1 METFHHTLMRYA
13 QITLG
18 CGLYAL
24 GFCWFYAPN
33 QLCMGGFT
41 GLAQVTSL
49 LVTQVPIGIQVLVMN
64 LPLFFIMW
72 KKIGNDWLVA
82 SMYAMLVSSL
92 FIDLLDRLVVF
103 QPIEPVLA
111 CVYGA
116 VLVGTGCG
124 LMLRQ
129 SATVGGTNLAARLLR
144 LRLEQVSIGTLCSLL
159 DGLIVVLHVIAFR
172 NLSHCLYAVA
182 SLYLIS
188 LIMDR
193 VVYGGRQSKVACI
206 ISDRHEELTDV
217 LLEMHRGITLLDG
230 EGGFTH
236 QTRKVILCAFAK
248 NQIIELK
255 KRVQQVD
262 PDAFIIVYDVNEVL
276 GKGFGA
282 YQPGSV

>member
-1 METFHHTLMRYA
+1 MGAFRHILRRYV
-13 QITLG
+13 QITFG
-18 CGLYAL
+18 SVLYAL

-33 QLCMGGFT
+33 KLCMGGFT
-41 GLAQVTSL
+41 GFAQVISL
-49 LVTQVPIGIQVLVMN
+49 LLPQVPIGILVLLMN
-64 LPLFFIMW
+64 LPLFFLIW
-72 KKIGNDWLVA
+72 KNIGRDWFIA
-82 SMYAMLVSSL
+82 SLYAMMTSSL
-92 FIDLLDRLVVF
+92 FIDLLDRLVTF
-103 QPIEPVLA
+103 QPIEPILA

-116 VLVGTGCG
+116 VLVGGGCG

-144 LRLEQVSIGTLCSLL
+144 LKLEQVSIGTLCSLL
-159 DGLIVVLHVIAFR
+159 DGLIVVLHFIAFR

-188 LIMDR
+188 LIIDR
-193 VVYGGRQSKVACI
+193 VVCGGRQSKMACI
-206 ISDRHEELTDV
+206 ISDRYEELTAA
-217 LLEMHRGITLLDG
+217 LLEMNRGITLLDG

-236 QTRKVILCAFAK
+236 QSHKVLLCAFAR

-276 GKGFGA
+276 GKGFSA
-282 YQPGSV
+282 YQPGGL

>member
-1 METFHHTLMRYA
+1 MRYA

-144 LRLEQVSIGTLCSLL
+144 LRLEQISIGTLCSLL

>member
-1 METFHHTLMRYA
+1 METFRHTLMRYA

-72 KKIGNDWLVA
+72 KKIGHDWLVA

-172 NLSHCLYAVA
+172 NMSHCLYAVA

>member
-1 METFHHTLMRYA
+1 MEAFRRTLLCYA

-18 CGLYAL
+18 SALYAL

-33 QLCMGGFT
+33 ELCMGGFT
-41 GLAQVTSL
+41 GLAQVVSL
-49 LVTQVPIGIQVLVMN
+49 FLPQIPIGIQVLLMN
-64 LPLFFIMW
+64 LPLFFLIW
-72 KKIGNDWLVA
+72 KKVGRDWLVA
-82 SMYAMLVSSL
+82 SLYAALVSSL
-92 FIDLLDRLVVF
+92 FIDLLDQMIMF

-116 VLVGTGCG
+116 VLVGVGCG

-129 SATVGGTNLAARLLR
+129 NATVGGTNLAARLLR
-144 LRLEQVSIGTLCSLL
+144 LRLEQISIGTLCSLL
-159 DGLIVVLHVIAFR
+159 DGLIVVLHVITFR

-193 VVYGGRQSKVACI
+193 AVYGGRQSKVACI
-206 ISDRHEELTDV
+206 ISDRYEELTAA

-236 QTRKVILCAFAK
+236 QAHKVILCAFAK
-248 NQIIELK
+248 NQIVDLK
-255 KRVQQVD
+255 KRVQQIA
-262 PDAFIIVYDVNEVL
+262 PDAFIIVYDAHEVL

-282 YQPGSV
+282 YRPGSV

>member
-1 METFHHTLMRYA
+1 MRYA

-64 LPLFFIMW
+64 LPLFFIML
-72 KKIGNDWLVA
+72 KKIGHDWLVA

-172 NLSHCLYAVA
+172 NMSHCLYAVA

-206 ISDRHEELTDV
+206 ISDRHEELTEV

>member
-144 LRLEQVSIGTLCSLL
+144 LKLEQVSIGTLCSLL

-172 NLSHCLYAVA
+172 NMSHCLYAVA

>member
-24 GFCWFYAPN
+24 GFCWFYVPN

-172 NLSHCLYAVA
+172 NMSHCLYAVA

>member
-1 METFHHTLMRYA
+1 MDKLQHTFLRYA

-18 CGLYAL
+18 CALYAL

-41 GLAQVTSL
+41 GLAQVISL
-49 LVTQVPIGIQVLVMN
+49 FLPQIPIGVQVLLMN
-64 LPLFFIMW
+64 LPLFFLIW
-72 KKIGNDWLVA
+72 KSVGRDWFIA
-82 SMYAMLVSSL
+82 SLYAMVVSSL
-92 FIDLLDRLVVF
+92 FIDLLDKAVTF
-103 QPIEPVLA
+103 QAIEPVLA

-116 VLVGTGCG
+116 VLVGAGCG

-129 SATVGGTNLAARLLR
+129 NATVGGTNLAARLLR
-144 LRLEQVSIGTLCSLL
+144 LRLERVSIGTLCSLL

-193 VVYGGRQSKVACI
+193 VVYGGKQSKVACI
-206 ISDRHEELTDV
+206 ISDRHEELTAA

-236 QTRKVILCAFAK
+236 QAHKVILCAFAK
-248 NQIIELK
+248 NQIIDLK

-262 PDAFIIVYDVNEVL
+262 PDAFIIVYDANEVL

>member
-1 METFHHTLMRYA
+1 METFRHTLMRYA

-72 KKIGNDWLVA
+72 KKIGLDWLVA

-92 FIDLLDRLVVF
+92 FIDLVDRLAVF

>member
-1 METFHHTLMRYA
+1 METFRHTLMRYA

-144 LRLEQVSIGTLCSLL
+144 LRLEQISIGTLCSLL

>member
-1 METFHHTLMRYA
+1 MEAFRHILRRYV

-18 CGLYAL
+18 SVLYAL

-33 QLCMGGFT
+33 KLCMGGFT
-41 GLAQVTSL
+41 GFAQVISL
-49 LVTQVPIGIQVLVMN
+49 LLPQVPIGILVLLMN
-64 LPLFFIMW
+64 LPLFFLIW
-72 KKIGNDWLVA
+72 KNIGRDWFIA
-82 SMYAMLVSSL
+82 SLYAMMTSSL
-92 FIDLLDRLVVF
+92 FIDLLGRLVTF
-103 QPIEPVLA
+103 QPIEPILA

-116 VLVGTGCG
+116 VLVGGGCG

-144 LRLEQVSIGTLCSLL
+144 LKLEQVSIGTLCSLL
-159 DGLIVVLHVIAFR
+159 DGLIVVLHFIAFR

-188 LIMDR
+188 LIIDR
-193 VVYGGRQSKVACI
+193 VVCGGRQSKMACI
-206 ISDRHEELTDV
+206 ISDRHEELTAA
-217 LLEMHRGITLLDG
+217 LLEMNRGITLLDG

-236 QTRKVILCAFAK
+236 QSHKVLLCAFAR

-276 GKGFGA
+276 GKGFSA
-282 YQPGSV
+282 YQPGGV

>member
-1 METFHHTLMRYA
+1 METFRHTLMRYA

-72 KKIGNDWLVA
+72 KKIGLDWLVA

-92 FIDLLDRLVVF
+92 FIDLVDRLAVF

-248 NQIIELK
+248 NQIIDLK

>member
-1 METFHHTLMRYA
+1 MEVFRHILRRYV

-18 CGLYAL
+18 SVLYAL

-33 QLCMGGFT
+33 KLCMGGFT
-41 GLAQVTSL
+41 GFAQVISL
-49 LVTQVPIGIQVLVMN
+49 LLPQVPIGILVLLMN
-64 LPLFFIMW
+64 LPLFFLIW
-72 KKIGNDWLVA
+72 KNIGRDWFIA
-82 SMYAMLVSSL
+82 SLYAMMTSSL
-92 FIDLLDRLVVF
+92 FIDLLDRLVTF
-103 QPIEPVLA
+103 QPIEPILA

-116 VLVGTGCG
+116 VLVGGGCG

-144 LRLEQVSIGTLCSLL
+144 LKLEQVSIGTLCSLL
-159 DGLIVVLHVIAFR
+159 DGLIVVLHFIAFR

-188 LIMDR
+188 LIIDR
-193 VVYGGRQSKVACI
+193 VVCGGRQSKMACI
-206 ISDRHEELTDV
+206 ISDRHEELTAA
-217 LLEMHRGITLLDG
+217 LLEMNRGITLLDG

-236 QTRKVILCAFAK
+236 QSHKVLLCAFAR

-255 KRVQQVD
+255 KRVQLVD

-276 GKGFGA
+276 GKGFSA
-282 YQPGSV
+282 YQPGGV

>member
-1 METFHHTLMRYA
+1 MDKLQHTFLRYA

-18 CGLYAL
+18 CALYAL

-41 GLAQVTSL
+41 GLAQVISL
-49 LVTQVPIGIQVLVMN
+49 FLPQIPIGVQVLLMN
-64 LPLFFIMW
+64 LPLFFLIW
-72 KKIGNDWLVA
+72 KSVGRDWFIA
-82 SMYAMLVSSL
+82 SLYAMVVSSL
-92 FIDLLDRLVVF
+92 FIDLLDKTVTF
-103 QPIEPVLA
+103 QAIEPVLA

-116 VLVGTGCG
+116 VLVGAGCG

-129 SATVGGTNLAARLLR
+129 NATVGGTNLAARLLR
-144 LRLEQVSIGTLCSLL
+144 LRLERVSIGTLCSLL
-159 DGLIVVLHVIAFR
+159 DGLIVVMHVIAFR

-193 VVYGGRQSKVACI
+193 VVYGGKQSKVACI
-206 ISDRHEELTDV
+206 ISDRHEELTAA

-236 QTRKVILCAFAK
+236 QAHKVILCVFCQESDHRPEKA
-248 NQIIELK
+248 
-255 KRVQQVD
+255 
-262 PDAFIIVYDVNEVL
+262 
-276 GKGFGA
+276 GA
-282 YQPGSV
+282 ASRP

>member
-172 NLSHCLYAVA
+172 NMSHCLYAVA

>member
-1 METFHHTLMRYA
+1 MDKLQHTFLRYA

-18 CGLYAL
+18 CALYAL

-41 GLAQVTSL
+41 GLAQVISL
-49 LVTQVPIGIQVLVMN
+49 FLPQIPIGVQVLLMN
-64 LPLFFIMW
+64 LPLFFLIW
-72 KKIGNDWLVA
+72 KSVGRDWVTA
-82 SMYAMLVSSL
+82 SLYAMVVSSL
-92 FIDLLDRLVVF
+92 FIDLLDKAVTF

-116 VLVGTGCG
+116 
-124 LMLRQ
+124 
-129 SATVGGTNLAARLLR
+129 VGGTNLAARLLR
-144 LRLEQVSIGTLCSLL
+144 LRLERVSIGTLCSLL
-159 DGLIVVLHVIAFR
+159 DGLIVVLYVIAFR

-193 VVYGGRQSKVACI
+193 VVYGGKQSKVACI
-206 ISDRHEELTDV
+206 ISDRHEELTAA

-236 QTRKVILCAFAK
+236 QAHKVILCAFAK
-248 NQIIELK
+248 NQIIDLK

-262 PDAFIIVYDVNEVL
+262 PDAFIIVYDANEVL

>member
-116 VLVGTGCG
+116 VLVGGGCG

-144 LRLEQVSIGTLCSLL
+144 LKLEQVSIGTLCSLL

-172 NLSHCLYAVA
+172 NMSHCLYAVA

>member
-1 METFHHTLMRYA
+1 MGKLQHTFLRYA

-18 CGLYAL
+18 CALYAL

-33 QLCMGGFT
+33 QLCMGGFA
-41 GLAQVTSL
+41 GLAQVISL
-49 LVTQVPIGIQVLVMN
+49 FLPQIPIGVQVLLMN
-64 LPLFFIMW
+64 LPLFFLIW
-72 KKIGNDWLVA
+72 KSVGRDWVTA
-82 SMYAMLVSSL
+82 SLYAMVVSSL
-92 FIDLLDRLVVF
+92 FIDLLDKAVTF

-116 VLVGTGCG
+116 VLVGAGCG

-129 SATVGGTNLAARLLR
+129 NATVGGTNLTARLLR
-144 LRLEQVSIGTLCSLL
+144 LRLERVSIGTLCSLL
-159 DGLIVVLHVIAFR
+159 DGLIVVLYVIAFR

-193 VVYGGRQSKVACI
+193 VVYGGKQSKVACI
-206 ISDRHEELTDV
+206 ISVRHEELTAA

-236 QTRKVILCAFAK
+236 QAHKVILCAFAK
-248 NQIIELK
+248 NQIIDLK

-262 PDAFIIVYDVNEVL
+262 PDAFIIVYDANEVL

>member
-1 METFHHTLMRYA
+1 MEAFRYILRRYV

-18 CGLYAL
+18 SVLYAL

-33 QLCMGGFT
+33 KLCMGGFT
-41 GLAQVTSL
+41 GFAQVISL
-49 LVTQVPIGIQVLVMN
+49 LLPQVPIGILVLLMN
-64 LPLFFIMW
+64 LPLFFLIW
-72 KKIGNDWLVA
+72 KNIGRDWFIA
-82 SMYAMLVSSL
+82 SLYAMMTSSL
-92 FIDLLDRLVVF
+92 FIDLLDRLVTF
-103 QPIEPVLA
+103 QPIEPILA

-116 VLVGTGCG
+116 VLVGGGCG

-144 LRLEQVSIGTLCSLL
+144 LKLEQVSIGTLCSLL
-159 DGLIVVLHVIAFR
+159 DGLIVVLHFIAFR

-188 LIMDR
+188 LIIDR
-193 VVYGGRQSKVACI
+193 VVCGGRQSKMACI
-206 ISDRHEELTDV
+206 ISDRHEELTAA
-217 LLEMHRGITLLDG
+217 LLEMNRGITLLDG

-236 QTRKVILCAFAK
+236 QSHKVLLCAFAR

-276 GKGFGA
+276 GKGFSA
-282 YQPGSV
+282 YQPGGV

>member
-41 GLAQVTSL
+41 DLAQVTSL

-144 LRLEQVSIGTLCSLL
+144 LKLEQVSIGTLCSLL

-172 NLSHCLYAVA
+172 NMSHCLYAVA

>member
-1 METFHHTLMRYA
+1 METFHHTLMRYV

-172 NLSHCLYAVA
+172 NMSHCLYAVA

>member
-1 METFHHTLMRYA
+1 MEAFRYILRRYV

-18 CGLYAL
+18 SVLYAL

-33 QLCMGGFT
+33 KLCMGGFT
-41 GLAQVTSL
+41 GFAQVISL
-49 LVTQVPIGIQVLVMN
+49 LLPQVPIGILVLLMN
-64 LPLFFIMW
+64 LPLFFLIW
-72 KKIGNDWLVA
+72 KNIGRDWFIA
-82 SMYAMLVSSL
+82 SLYAMMTSSL
-92 FIDLLDRLVVF
+92 FIDLLDRLVTF
-103 QPIEPVLA
+103 QPIEPILA

-116 VLVGTGCG
+116 VLVGGGCG

-144 LRLEQVSIGTLCSLL
+144 LKLEQVSIGTLCSLL
-159 DGLIVVLHVIAFR
+159 DGLIVVLHFIAFR

-188 LIMDR
+188 LIIDR
-193 VVYGGRQSKVACI
+193 VVCGGRQSKMACI
-206 ISDRHEELTDV
+206 ISDRHEELTAA
-217 LLEMHRGITLLDG
+217 LLEMNRGITLLDG

-236 QTRKVILCAFAK
+236 QSHKVLLCAFAR

-255 KRVQQVD
+255 KRVQLVD

-276 GKGFGA
+276 GKGFSA
-282 YQPGSV
+282 YQPGGV

>member
-1 METFHHTLMRYA
+1 MEVFRHILRRYV

-18 CGLYAL
+18 SVLYAL

-33 QLCMGGFT
+33 KLCMGGFT
-41 GLAQVTSL
+41 GFAQVISL
-49 LVTQVPIGIQVLVMN
+49 LLPQVPIGILVLLMN
-64 LPLFFIMW
+64 LPLFFLIW
-72 KKIGNDWLVA
+72 KNIGRDWFIA
-82 SMYAMLVSSL
+82 SLYAMMTSSL
-92 FIDLLDRLVVF
+92 FIDLLDRLVTF
-103 QPIEPVLA
+103 QPIEPILA

-116 VLVGTGCG
+116 VLVGGGCG

-144 LRLEQVSIGTLCSLL
+144 LKLEQVSIGTLCSLL
-159 DGLIVVLHVIAFR
+159 DGLIVVLHFIAFR

-188 LIMDR
+188 LIIDR
-193 VVYGGRQSKVACI
+193 VVCGGRQSKMACI
-206 ISDRHEELTDV
+206 ISDRYEELTAA
-217 LLEMHRGITLLDG
+217 LLEMNRGITLLDG

-236 QTRKVILCAFAK
+236 QSHKVFLCAFAR

-276 GKGFGA
+276 GKGFSA
-282 YQPGSV
+282 YQPGGV